1 MCDYSLMEVPN
12 RLAEEGEHL
21 QVYSFHTGTKGLVSP
36 TSLPVRECRSFW
48 QKVKNFFAADTG
60 TPICAVCVPPGAQLR
75 LHDIPDSLQ
84 RQFSVSSSEE
94 VMFTQ
99 LHADAGYHR
108 DAIRFSNG
116 QTLLLQRL
124 KPGQRVDVVCL
135 TLAESVDEWQ
145 PQVTRSVHE
154 MAGV

>member
-36 TSLPVRECRSFW
+36 SSLPVRECSSVW
-48 QKVKNFFAADTG
+48 QKVKNFFATEPG
-60 TPICAVCVPPGAQLR
+60 TPLCAVCVPPGAQLR
-75 LHDIPDSLQ
+75 LHDIPESIQ
-84 RQFSVSSSEE
+84 RQFSVGSSEE

-124 KPGQRVDVVCL
+124 KPGQRVDVLCL
-135 TLAESVDEWQ
+135 TLAEGVDERE
-145 PQVTRSVHE
+145 PAVARSTRELV
-154 MAGV
+154 GV